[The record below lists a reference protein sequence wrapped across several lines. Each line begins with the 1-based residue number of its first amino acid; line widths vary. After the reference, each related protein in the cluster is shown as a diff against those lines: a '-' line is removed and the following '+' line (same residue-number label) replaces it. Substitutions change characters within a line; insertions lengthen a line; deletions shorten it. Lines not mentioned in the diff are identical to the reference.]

1 MLLSSESVMRSLFI
15 AILVWT
21 VWIEPDCSAAE
32 SGAPDCAACSESYSA
47 AYFDQYQ
54 PVTALDMIRQVP
66 GFQLDDGEE
75 RRGFGGVA
83 GNVLINGERPSAKSE
98 TVSDILGRIPAQNV
112 VRIDVITGS
121 LAGFDLRGQTKIVN
135 VITKKSSEGS
145 TAWKIG
151 TEFVLRGRAYAPFG
165 AASYEGRWNGIEF
178 NVGISG
184 ERGLGAEFGN
194 ERVFDATSALIET
207 RGESE
212 DEKGYEFALNLNAGA
227 GLGAGR
233 LQFNSEA
240 TFERE
245 ITFENSL
252 RRPLLTPARAFEV
265 LQESDNRVRSFE
277 FGADYETPLGP
288 ALSGKV
294 VGLFRRELFPE
305 IERLVDPD
313 ENDPDVVELSV
324 SNERATNTE
333 TIGRVIVNYEGVED
347 HVFVV
352 SGEGAVN
359 KLQNV
364 FSLFVDDGSGPVEED
379 VPNAN
384 TQVSERRFEFDF
396 QDAWTPGKFVVEGNI
411 GFEASQ
417 ISQSGDTTAR
427 RNFFYIKPGL
437 SVAYL
442 SNDREQFL
450 LRAYRD
456 VSQLDFFD
464 FVSAA
469 DFEDQDVA
477 FGNPDLRPESTW
489 IAEATFDKNF
499 SNGAALRVTG
509 FHHWVNDVQDLLPI
523 GDGDET
529 PGNIGDGVRWGARAN
544 GSLPLDSIGM
554 KNARLDFE
562 GEWRK
567 TRVTDLVTGVP
578 RGFSN
583 EQDWLASLEYRQDF
597 RAHGVAWGWDL
608 EIGAPEVEFGLDE
621 FERQREGPDL
631 DAYVEI
637 SRFKDV
643 KLTVSLQNVLGA
655 GEKRRREKFVGD
667 RVLSTIEF
675 IELRDRQYA
684 RTVTIQLSGSF

>member
-1 MLLSSESVMRSLFI
+1 MRSLFV
-15 AILVWT
+15 AILIWI
-21 VWIEPDCSAAE
+21 VWIEPDCRAAE
-32 SGAPDCAACSESYSA
+32 SAAPDCDDCSESYSA

-54 PVTALDMIRQVP
+54 PVTALDIVRQVP
-66 GFQLDDGEE
+66 GFQLDDGQE

-98 TVSDILGRIPAQNV
+98 TVSDILDRIPAQNV

-121 LAGFDLRGQTKIVN
+121 LAGFDLRGQTKIIN
-135 VITKKSSEGS
+135 VLTKQDSEGRA
-145 TAWKIG
+145 AWKIG
-151 TEFVLRGRAYAPFG
+151 AEFGLSGRAFAPFG
-165 AASYEGRWNGIEF
+165 SASYEGRWNGIEF
-178 NVGISG
+178 NVGVSG

-194 ERVFDATSALIET
+194 ERVFDATSMLIET
-207 RGESE
+207 RSESE
-212 DEKGYEFALNLNAGA
+212 NEKGYEFALNLNAGA
-227 GLGAGR
+227 SLGPGR
-233 LQFNSEA
+233 LQFNSE
-240 TFERE
+240 TSFERE

-252 RRPLLTPARAFEV
+252 RRPLFATVRAFEV
-265 LQESDNRVRSFE
+265 LQESDKKVRSFE

-305 IERLVDPD
+305 KERLVDPD
-313 ENDPDVVELSV
+313 ENDPDFVELSI
-324 SNERATNTE
+324 STERARNTE
-333 TIGRVIVNYEGVED
+333 TIGRLILNHEGVRD

-364 FSLFVDDGSGPVEED
+364 FSLFVDDGSGPVEEI
-379 VPNAN
+379 VPDAN
-384 TQVSERRFEFDF
+384 TQVMERRFEFDV
-396 QDAWTPGKFVVEGNI
+396 QDAWTPGKFVIESNI

-417 ISQSGDTTAR
+417 ISQSGDTTTR
-427 RNFFYIKPGL
+427 RNFFYIKPWL

-442 SNDREQFL
+442 STDRQQL
-450 LRAYRD
+450 RLRAYRD

-477 FGNPDLRPESTW
+477 FGNPDLRPESAW
-489 IAEATFDKNF
+489 IAEATFDKSF
-499 SNGAALRVTG
+499 SSGAALRITG
-509 FHHWVNDVQDLLPI
+509 FHHWVNDVQDFLPI

-544 GSLPLDSIGM
+544 GSLPLDSIGL

-562 GEWRK
+562 GEWRT
-567 TRVTDLVTGVP
+567 TRVTDLVTGVL
-578 RGFSN
+578 RAFSN

-597 RAHGVAWGWDL
+597 RAHGLAWGWDL
-608 EIGAPEVEFGLDE
+608 DIGAPEDEFGLDE
-621 FERQREGPDL
+621 FERQREEPDL

-637 SRFKDV
+637 YRFKDM
-643 KLTVSLQNVLGA
+643 KLTVSIQNVLGA
-655 GEKRRREKFVGD
+655 GEKRRREKFFGD
-667 RVLSTIEF
+667 RVLSPIEF
-675 IELRDRQYA
+675 IELRNRRYA